1 MSESVKL
8 YNPSGREVK
17 VAADK
22 VQEHLVRGF
31 TYAPTAPK
39 KVVEKIIANAKA
51 NKASVALV
59 NKSAREV
66 KVAPERVFE
75 LLKKGYKIPEE
86 EEARAEKLPD
96 APESEEEAEKA
107 SIEDMSDDE
116 LREHAKAQGV
126 SVTKRMDR
134 AAIIKALP

>member
-51 NKASVALV
+51 NKASVASVLSV
-59 NKSAREV
+59 LITLTALKCEAHKSA
-66 KVAPERVFE
+66 FFHS
-75 LLKKGYKIPEE
+75 LGQGLKCHSKSQSLE
-86 EEARAEKLPD
+86 
-96 APESEEEAEKA
+96 
-107 SIEDMSDDE
+107 
-116 LREHAKAQGV
+116 
-126 SVTKRMDR
+126 
-134 AAIIKALP
+134 

>member
-59 NKSAREV
+59 NKSAP
-66 KVAPERVFE
+66 AHS
-75 LLKKGYKIPEE
+75 GG
-86 EEARAEKLPD
+86 D
-96 APESEEEAEKA
+96 
-107 SIEDMSDDE
+107 
-116 LREHAKAQGV
+116 QGV
-126 SVTKRMDR
+126 G
-134 AAIIKALP
+134 ALPQRVSVSSDGVSGAITLDNCSYSDKR